1 MNINNGNNNLGF
13 NKKTSDKKVLKKIE
27 ELEEKINDIEVG
39 DIDLKDYAKA
49 EDIPT
54 KTSELVN
61 DSNYID
67 REYVDYAIDGV
78 EKIAFSDVEPT
89 DGDINIWINTAE
101 DIKDEWNIIQIN
113 DKTTSSSSAWSSEKT
128 SNQINNK
135 ISQLKAE
142 NDKKYVTE
150 TYVKEQIEKAELE
163 GVDIDLSDYA
173 KKTDLH
179 THNNKLVLDS
189 VTSKK
194 INEWNNKSDFS
205 GDYNDLTN
213 KPNVHIH
220 NNKSTLDNITSEKIN
235 EWDNKSDFS
244 GDYNDLTNKPNVE
257 NLVSKEN
264 MEEYVDNAI
273 ENVEINGMYLHTHN
287 NKSALDDITS
297 EKINE
302 WDNKSDFSGNY
313 NDLANKPNVPTK
325 ISQLTND
332 SNFIN
337 SIPSEYVTE
346 SELNRKGYLTQHQD
360 ISGKADK
367 TELHSHNNKSALDTI
382 TATRITVWNNK
393 SDFSG
398 NYNDL
403 TNKPTI
409 PVIDGLATEGYVN
422 DLLKS
427 LKLVK
432 IGNTIKLMLGEIELS
447 NISLDDTL
455 EK

>member
-13 NKKTSDKKVLKKIE
+13 NKKTSDKKVLKKLE

-78 EKIAFSDVEPT
+78 EKIAFSDAEPT

-213 KPNVHIH
+213 KPNVHVH
-220 NNKSTLDNITSEKIN
+220 NNKSVLDNITSEKIN

-244 GDYNDLTNKPNVE
+244 GDYNDLTK
-257 NLVSKEN
+257 
-264 MEEYVDNAI
+264 
-273 ENVEINGMYLHTHN
+273 
-287 NKSALDDITS
+287 
-297 EKINE
+297 
-302 WDNKSDFSGNY
+302 
-313 NDLANKPNVPTK
+313 KPNVPTK

-332 SNFIN
+332 SIFIN

-346 SELNRKGYLTQHQD
+346 SELNSKGYLTQHQD

-367 TELHSHNNKSALDTI
+367 TELHNHNNKSALDTI

>member
-39 DIDLKDYAKA
+39 DIDLKDYAKT

-78 EKIAFSDVEPT
+78 EKIAFSDAEPT

-150 TYVKEQIEKAELE
+150 GYVKEQIEKAELE

-194 INEWNNKSDFS
+194 INEWN
-205 GDYNDLTN
+205 
-213 KPNVHIH
+213 
-220 NNKSTLDNITSEKIN
+220 
-235 EWDNKSDFS
+235 NKSDFS

-367 TELHSHNNKSALDTI
+367 TELHNHSNKSALDTI

>member
-78 EKIAFSDVEPT
+78 EKIAFSDAEPT

-163 GVDIDLSDYA
+163 GVDIDLSDYV

-220 NNKSTLDNITSEKIN
+220 NNKSTLDN
-235 EWDNKSDFS
+235 
-244 GDYNDLTNKPNVE
+244 
-257 NLVSKEN
+257 
-264 MEEYVDNAI
+264 
-273 ENVEINGMYLHTHN
+273 
-287 NKSALDDITS
+287 ITS

>member
-13 NKKTSDKKVLKKIE
+13 NKKTSDKKVLKKLE

-78 EKIAFSDVEPT
+78 EKIAFSDAEPT

-150 TYVKEQIEKAELE
+150 TYVKEQIEKVELE

-194 INEWNNKSDFS
+194 INEWN
-205 GDYNDLTN
+205 
-213 KPNVHIH
+213 
-220 NNKSTLDNITSEKIN
+220 
-235 EWDNKSDFS
+235 NKSDFS

-302 WDNKSDFSGNY
+302 WDNKSDFSGDY
-313 NDLANKPNVPTK
+313 NDLTNKPNVPTK

-346 SELNRKGYLTQHQD
+346 SELNSKGYLTQHQD

-367 TELHSHNNKSALDTI
+367 TELHNHNNKSALDTI

>member
-13 NKKTSDKKVLKKIE
+13 NKKTSDKKVLKKLE

-78 EKIAFSDVEPT
+78 EKIAFSDAEPT

-150 TYVKEQIEKAELE
+150 TYVKEQIEKVELE

-213 KPNVHIH
+213 KPNV
-220 NNKSTLDNITSEKIN
+220 
-235 EWDNKSDFS
+235 
-244 GDYNDLTNKPNVE
+244 
-257 NLVSKEN
+257 
-264 MEEYVDNAI
+264 
-273 ENVEINGMYLHTHN
+273 
-287 NKSALDDITS
+287 
-297 EKINE
+297 
-302 WDNKSDFSGNY
+302 
-313 NDLANKPNVPTK
+313 PTK

-346 SELNRKGYLTQHQD
+346 SELNSKGYLTQHQD

-367 TELHSHNNKSALDTI
+367 TELHNHNNKSALDTI

>member
-39 DIDLKDYAKA
+39 DIDLKDYAKT

-61 DSNYID
+61 DSNYTD

-78 EKIAFSDVEPT
+78 EKIAFSDTEPT

-128 SNQINNK
+128 SNQIDNK
-135 ISQLKAE
+135 ISQLKVE
-142 NDKKYVTE
+142 NDKKYVSE

-163 GVDIDLSDYA
+163 GADIDLSDYA

-194 INEWNNKSDFS
+194 INEWDNKSNFS

-213 KPNVHIH
+213 KP
-220 NNKSTLDNITSEKIN
+220 D
-235 EWDNKSDFS
+235 
-244 GDYNDLTNKPNVE
+244 VE

-287 NKSALDDITS
+287 NKLVLDNVTS

-302 WDNKSDFSGNY
+302 WDNKSDFSGDY
-313 NDLANKPNVPTK
+313 NDLTNKPDVPTK

-346 SELNRKGYLTQHQD
+346 SELNSKGYLTQHQD

-367 TELHSHNNKSALDTI
+367 AELHNHNNKSALDTI